1 MGLAKVLFGFDKK
14 DLEELRNTLT
24 GVKAEVGRLQE
35 ELAEL
40 KARIDDCEYKASA
53 ALEIAD
59 KSDSAIQSLR
69 SELDSLRGE
78 REALEARLEE
88 IEAVL
93 AAIEERS
100 EKGQDPQDTDEA
112 ETLILSLV
120 KTGIDTPGELME
132 HTGLS
137 KGRLYAILRRL
148 VERGV
153 LVKKREGRKVH
164 YVIVEEVNT

>member
-1 MGLAKVLFGFDKK
+1 MGLAKILFGFDKT
-14 DLEELRNTLT
+14 DLEELGNTLSKI
-24 GVKAEVGRLQE
+24 KAEVGRLRE
-35 ELAEL
+35 EIAEL
-40 KARIDDCEYKASA
+40 KARIDDCEYKAST
-53 ALEIAD
+53 ALDIAD
-59 KSDSAIQSLR
+59 KSDGAIQSLR

-78 REALEARLEE
+78 KEALEARLEE
-88 IEAVL
+88 LEAIIASL
-93 AAIEERS
+93 EERS
-100 EKGQDPQDTDEA
+100 EKGQEPQDSDDAEA
-112 ETLILSLV
+112 LILSLV

-153 LVKKREGRKVH
+153 LAKRREGRKVH